1 MRAVEDGL
9 WMKKGHVPIRTCVG
23 CRQKRPAGEMVR
35 IKALGDAIVIAHGK
49 DSLPGRGC
57 YLCPAARC
65 VEAALKKGR
74 IARALRR
81 EGVDIPSKE
90 ELLRWLEQKG

>member
-1 MRAVEDGL
+1 LRAAENGL

-23 CRQKRPAGEMVR
+23 CGRKRPAVEMVR
-35 IKALGDAIVIAHGK
+35 IKASNDTIVVAHGK

-57 YLCPAARC
+57 YLCPAAKC

-81 EGVDIPSKE
+81 EVIDIPSKE
-90 ELLRWLEQKG
+90 ELLRRLEQKG